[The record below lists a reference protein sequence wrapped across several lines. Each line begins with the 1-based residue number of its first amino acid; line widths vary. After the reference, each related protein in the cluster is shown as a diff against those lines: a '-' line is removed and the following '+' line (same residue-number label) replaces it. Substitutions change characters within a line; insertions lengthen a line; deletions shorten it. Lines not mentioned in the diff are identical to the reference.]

1 MQEKYLEALKRFRLI
16 DDAFFS
22 ACFDDNAKDVE
33 YILRIILE
41 KDDLKILEV
50 QTQKSVENIYGRS
63 VRFDVFA
70 TDTQGKLYNIE
81 VQRTDAGAIPA
92 RARYNSVMLDY
103 HELNK
108 QEDFKELPES
118 FVIFITE
125 NDIIGDGEKI
135 YHADRIIRETGKEFG
150 DGTHIIYVN
159 GSFKGEK
166 GKPLDD
172 LIHDFFCDNPQE
184 MRHKQ
189 LADRATFLKENK
201 GDVRKMSSI
210 VAEIFKDEIA
220 EAVKKSTEAAQKA
233 AAEAAEK
240 AATEAVAAAT
250 QKVEA
255 ETKEKNL
262 IENIR
267 SLMETLN
274 LTAQQAMNA
283 LKVPANEQ
291 SKYLALI

>member
-1 MQEKYLEALKRFRLI
+1 MQEKYLETLKRFRLI

-33 YILRIILE
+33 YILRIILD
-41 KDDLKILEV
+41 KDDLKVLSV

-70 TDTQGKLYNIE
+70 TDTKGKLYNIE
-81 VQRTDAGAIPA
+81 VQRADSGAIPQ
-92 RARYNSVMLDY
+92 RARFNSVMLDY

-108 QEDFKELPES
+108 QEDFRKLPES

-125 NDIIGDGEKI
+125 NDVIGAGEKI
-135 YHADRIIRETGKEFG
+135 YHADRIIKETGKEFG

-172 LIHDFFCDNPQE
+172 LIHDFFCDNPDD

-189 LADRATFLKENK
+189 LAERVSFLKDNK
-201 GDVRKMSSI
+201 GDVGKMSSI
-210 VAEIFKDEIA
+210 IAEIFKDEIA
-220 EAVKKSTEAAQKA
+220 EAAAK
-233 AAEAAEK
+233 AAEK
-240 AATEAVAAAT
+240 A
-250 QKVEA
+250 EA
-255 ETKEKNL
+255 EGKEKNL
-262 IENIR
+262 IANIR
-267 SLMETLN
+267 SLMKKLN
-274 LTAQQAMNA
+274 LTAQQAMDA
-283 LKVPANEQ
+283 LEVPENEQ
-291 SKYLALI
+291 EKYIVLI

>member
-1 MQEKYLEALKRFRLI
+1 MQEKYLEILKKFRLI

-22 ACFDDNAKDVE
+22 ACFDDNVKDVE

-41 KDDLKILEV
+41 KDDLKVLEV

-81 VQRTDAGAIPA
+81 VQRADAGAVPE

-108 QEDFKELPES
+108 QEKFKELPNS

-125 NDIIGDGEKI
+125 NDVIGDEEKI
-135 YHADRIIRETGKEFG
+135 YHIDRIVRETGKEFG

-172 LIHDFFCDNPQE
+172 LIHDFLCENPKD

-189 LADRATFLKENK
+189 LADRVKFLKENK
-201 GDVRKMSSI
+201 GEVGRMNNI
-210 VAEIFKDEIA
+210 IAEIFKDEIA
-220 EAVKKSTEAAQKA
+220 EAREKT
-233 AAEAAEK
+233 AE
-240 AATEAVAAAT
+240 
-250 QKVEA
+250 
-255 ETKEKNL
+255 ETKQNTL

-267 SLMETLN
+267 SMMKKLN
-274 LTAQQAMNA
+274 LTPQQAMDI
-283 LKVPANEQ
+283 LEIPANEQ
-291 SKYLALI
+291 NKYFTLI

>member
-1 MQEKYLEALKRFRLI
+1 MQEKYLEALKKFRLI

-22 ACFDDNAKDVE
+22 ACFDDNVKDVE

-41 KDDLKILEV
+41 KDDLKVLEV

-81 VQRTDAGAIPA
+81 VQRADAGAIPE

-103 HELNK
+103 HELNM
-108 QEDFKELPES
+108 QEEFKELPNS

-125 NDIIGDGEKI
+125 NDVIGDDEKI
-135 YHADRIIRETGKEFG
+135 YHIDRIVRETGKEFG

-159 GSFKGEK
+159 GSFKGEE

-172 LIHDFFCDNPQE
+172 LIHDFFCENPKD

-189 LADRATFLKENK
+189 LADRVKFLKENK
-201 GDVRKMSSI
+201 NEVNSMSSI
-210 VAEIFKDEIA
+210 IAEIFKDEIA
-220 EAVKKSTEAAQKA
+220 EAAKK
-233 AAEAAEK
+233 AAEK
-240 AATEAVAAAT
+240 A
-250 QKVEA
+250 EA
-255 ETKEKNL
+255 EGKEKNL

-267 SLMETLN
+267 SAMQSWGLSAE
-274 LTAQQAMNA
+274 AAMNG
-283 LKVPANEQ
+283 LKVPPDIQ
-291 SKYLALI
+291 KKILPLI

>member
-1 MQEKYLEALKRFRLI
+1 MQEKYLETLKRFRLI

-41 KDDLKILEV
+41 KDDLQVLSV

-81 VQRTDAGAIPA
+81 VQRADSGAIPQ
-92 RARYNSVMLDY
+92 RARYNSVMLDF

-108 QEDFKELPES
+108 QKDFKELPES
-118 FVIFITE
+118 FVVFITE
-125 NDIIGDGEKI
+125 NDVIGDGKKI
-135 YHADRIIRETGKEFG
+135 YHADRIIKETGKEFG

-159 GSFKGEK
+159 CSFKGEK

-189 LADRATFLKENK
+189 LAERVSFLKENK
-201 GDVRKMSSI
+201 GEVGKMSSI
-210 VAEIFKDEIA
+210 IAEIFKDEIA
-220 EAVKKSTEAAQKA
+220 EAAQKA
-233 AAEAAEK
+233 KEEGKAEE
-240 AATEAVAAAT
+240 
-250 QKVEA
+250 
-255 ETKEKNL
+255 KEKTL

-267 SLMETLN
+267 SLMKKLN
-274 LTAQQAMNA
+274 LTAQQAMDA
-283 LKVPANEQ
+283 LEVPANEQ
-291 SKYLALI
+291 EKYIALI

>member
-1 MQEKYLEALKRFRLI
+1 MQQKFLEVIKRFRLI
-16 DDAFFS
+16 DDIFFS
-22 ACFDDNAKDVE
+22 VVFDDNIE
-33 YILRIILE
+33 SIQYILRIILE
-41 KDDLKILEV
+41 KDDLKVLKV

-81 VQRTDAGAIPA
+81 VQRADAGAIPA

-103 HELNK
+103 HELKK

-125 NDIIGDGEKI
+125 NDVIGDGEKI
-135 YHADRIIRETGKEFG
+135 YHIDRIVKETGKEFL

-159 GSFKGEK
+159 GSYKGEA

-172 LIHDFFCDNPQE
+172 LIHDFFCENPAE

-189 LADRATFLKENK
+189 LADRVNFLKENK
-201 GDVRKMSSI
+201 GEVYKMNNI

-220 EAVKKSTEAAQKA
+220 EAAEKAAKKAAKKA
-233 AAEAAEK
+233 AAEG
-240 AATEAVAAAT
+240 
-250 QKVEA
+250 
-255 ETKEKNL
+255 KEK
-262 IENIR
+262 I
-267 SLMETLN
+267 
-274 LTAQQAMNA
+274 
-283 LKVPANEQ
+283 
-291 SKYLALI
+291 

>member
-1 MQEKYLEALKRFRLI
+1 MQEKYLEALKKFRLI

-41 KDDLKILEV
+41 KNDLKVLKV

-70 TDTQGKLYNIE
+70 TDAQGKLYNIE
-81 VQRTDAGAIPA
+81 VQRADAGAIPE

-103 HELNK
+103 HELKK
-108 QEDFKELPES
+108 QEEFKELPES

-125 NDIIGDGEKI
+125 NDVIGDSEKI
-135 YHADRIIRETGKEFG
+135 YHIDRIVKETGKEFG

-172 LIHDFFCDNPQE
+172 LIHDFFCENPEE

-189 LADRATFLKENK
+189 LAERVSFLKENK
-201 GDVRKMSSI
+201 GEVDSMSSI
-210 VAEIFKDEIA
+210 IAEIFKDEIA
-220 EAVKKSTEAAQKA
+220 EAAQKA
-233 AAEAAEK
+233 KAEGKAEG
-240 AATEAVAAAT
+240 
-250 QKVEA
+250 
-255 ETKEKNL
+255 KEKNL

-267 SLMETLN
+267 SLMETTKW
-274 LTAQQAMNA
+274 TAQQAMDA
-283 LKVPANEQ
+283 LKIPANEQ

>member
-1 MQEKYLEALKRFRLI
+1 M
-16 DDAFFS
+16 
-22 ACFDDNAKDVE
+22 
-33 YILRIILE
+33 RIILE
-41 KDDLKILEV
+41 KDDLKVLKV

-70 TDTQGKLYNIE
+70 TDTKGKLYNIE
-81 VQRTDAGAIPA
+81 VQRADSGAIPQ

-108 QEDFKELPES
+108 QGDFKELPES

-125 NDIIGDGEKI
+125 NDVIGDGEKI

-172 LIHDFFCDNPQE
+172 LIHDFFCTNPAE

-189 LADRATFLKENK
+189 LAERISFLKENK
-201 GDVRKMSSI
+201 GEVDSMSSI
-210 VAEIFKDEIA
+210 IAEIFKDEIA
-220 EAVKKSTEAAQKA
+220 EAAAK
-233 AAEAAEK
+233 AAEK
-240 AATEAVAAAT
+240 AEF
-250 QKVEA
+250 EG
-255 ETKEKNL
+255 KEKNL

-274 LTAQQAMNA
+274 FTAKQAMDA
-283 LKVPANEQ
+283 LKIPADEQ
-291 SKYLALI
+291 EKYLALI

>member
-1 MQEKYLEALKRFRLI
+1 MQEKYLEALKKFRLI

-22 ACFDDNAKDVE
+22 VCFDDNAKDVE

-41 KDDLKILEV
+41 KDDLKVLEV

-70 TDTQGKLYNIE
+70 TDTKGKLYNIE
-81 VQRTDAGAIPA
+81 VQRADSGAIPQ

-108 QEDFKELPES
+108 QEDFRKLPES
-118 FVIFITE
+118 FEIPITD
-125 NDIIGDGEKI
+125 NDVIGDGEKI
-135 YHADRIIRETGKEFG
+135 YHADRIIKETGKEFG

-166 GKPLDD
+166 GNPLDD
-172 LIHDFFCDNPQE
+172 LIHDFFCENPTE

-189 LADRATFLKENK
+189 LAERVSFLKENK
-201 GDVRKMSSI
+201 GDVGKMSNI
-210 VAEIFKDEIA
+210 IA
-220 EAVKKSTEAAQKA
+220 EYFKEELAEAAQKA
-233 AAEAAEK
+233 A
-240 AATEAVAAAT
+240 
-250 QKVEA
+250 VES
-255 ETKEKNL
+255 KEKNL

-267 SLMETLN
+267 SLMETTKW
-274 LTAQQAMNA
+274 TAKQAMDA
-283 LKVPANEQ
+283 LKIPANEQ
-291 SKYLALI
+291 EKYFALI

>member
-1 MQEKYLEALKRFRLI
+1 MLQEKYLETLRKFRLI

-41 KDDLKILEV
+41 KDDLKVLKV

-70 TDTQGKLYNIE
+70 TDTKGKLYNIE
-81 VQRTDAGAIPA
+81 VQRADSGAIPQ

-103 HELNK
+103 HELKK
-108 QEDFKELPES
+108 QEKFKELPES

-125 NDIIGDGEKI
+125 KDIIGDGEKI
-135 YHADRIIRETGKEFG
+135 YHADRIIRETVKEFG

-159 GSFKGEK
+159 GSFKGEE

-172 LIHDFFCDNPQE
+172 LIHDFFCENPEE

-189 LADRATFLKENK
+189 LAERVDFLKSNK
-201 GDVRKMSSI
+201 RGVRKMNNI
-210 VAEIFKDEIA
+210 IAEFFKDEIA
-220 EAVKKSTEAAQKA
+220 EAKAESEKKK
-233 AAEAAEK
+233 
-240 AATEAVAAAT
+240 
-250 QKVEA
+250 
-255 ETKEKNL
+255 L
-262 IENIR
+262 LENIR
-267 SLMETLN
+267 SMMKKLN
-274 LTAQQAMNA
+274 MTAQQAMDI
-283 LKVPANEQ
+283 LEVPVNEQ
-291 SKYLALI
+291 EKYLTLI